1 MKMTLKRT
9 VLVLSLFAAGSLMA
23 YGPRFGGP
31 GYLGHH
37 GAQHGGWGGHMLG
50 AGYSPV
56 AFVDGEADAR
66 LDQIKTALDIKP
78 DQETAWNSFA
88 SSLRSHAN
96 DSKLMHETLWPDRGA
111 VSAEEHDQVRQ
122 TLWQQRQ
129 AMHEAAGRLVD
140 VLDEQQRLGAGDLI
154 GYGLQHPF

>member
-1 MKMTLKRT
+1 
-9 VLVLSLFAAGSLMA
+9 
-23 YGPRFGGP
+23 
-31 GYLGHH
+31 
-37 GAQHGGWGGHMLG
+37 MLG

-56 AFVDGEADAR
+56 AFVDGDVDAR

-88 SSLRSHAN
+88 SSLRSHTN
-96 DSKLMHETLWPDRGA
+96 DSKSMHETLWPDRGA
-111 VSAEEHDQVRQ
+111 VSAGERDQVRQ
-122 TLWQQRQ
+122 TMWQQRQ
-129 AMHEAAGRLVD
+129 AVHEAAGRLVD